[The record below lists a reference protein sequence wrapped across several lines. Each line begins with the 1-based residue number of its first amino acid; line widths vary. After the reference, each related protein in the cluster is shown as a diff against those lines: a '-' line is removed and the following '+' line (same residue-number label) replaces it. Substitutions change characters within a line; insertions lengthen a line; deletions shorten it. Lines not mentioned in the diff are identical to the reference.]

1 MNFNYENLILFL
13 NGTYLQPDHYIIE
26 NNVVKVQGI
35 EDLDVPDKQI
45 TGIFFDSVPDD
56 VEDEEKTKAEYPS
69 FEYISL
75 REDHDFVWFEEAHAI
90 AKSF

>member
-1 MNFNYENLILFL
+1 MSSIGKAPVVLPA
-13 NGTYLQPDHYIIE
+13 GVTAKVE
-26 NNVVKVQGI
+26 NNVVKVQGV
-35 EDLDVPDKQI
+35 EELDVPDKQI

-90 AKSF
+90 AQSF

>member
-1 MNFNYENLILFL
+1 M
-13 NGTYLQPDHYIIE
+13 H
-26 NNVVKVQGI
+26 
-35 EDLDVPDKQI
+35 
-45 TGIFFDSVPDD
+45 

-75 REDHDFVWFEEAHAI
+75 REDHDFVWFEEAHSI